1 MADCIAAI
9 STPMASGGVS
19 MIRISGADALKVA
32 AKVFIPKYPVRDIEK
47 MDGYTAAYGDITADG
62 TKLDDGVLLIFRA
75 PHSYTGE
82 NTAEITCHGGIHV
95 TKRVLQ
101 AVLSAGAVMAQAGEF
116 TKQAL
121 VNGKLSLTEAEG
133 VIDLINAGN
142 DQLLSCARAQADG
155 ALYRR
160 IEALCEEII
169 AITSEIAVWIDYPDE
184 SEDEDEIAKADWLKS
199 VTAVKENIDSLIATY
214 DCGEILRNGIA
225 TAIVG
230 KPNAGKS
237 TLMNRLTGVQKSI
250 VTDIEGT
257 TRDIVEDTVQ
267 LGDIMLKLADC
278 AGIRET
284 EDTVENIGVQRM
296 IERIGTA
303 QLILAVFDGSRELSD
318 DDKRLIELLHG
329 KTVIP
334 IINKS
339 DLEARADTAFI
350 ENELGKAVIISAKTG
365 GGADELEQAIKQRCG
380 ISNLDAGAGCRAN
393 ERQRQCALAA
403 QAAVDRAYNALHG
416 GMTADVAGLEL
427 EAALSSLYE
436 LSGKTA
442 SEEVIDRIFSR
453 FCVGK

>member
-19 MIRISGADALKVA
+19 MIRISGTDALTVA
-32 AKVFIPKYPVRDIEK
+32 AKVFTPKYPAHDIEK
-47 MDGYTAAYGDITADG
+47 MDGYTAAYGDIAADG
-62 TKLDDGVLLIFRA
+62 AKLDDGVLLIFRA

-95 TKRVLQ
+95 TRRVLQ
-101 AVLSAGAVMAQAGEF
+101 AVLAAGARMAQAGEF

-133 VIDLINAGN
+133 VIDLINAGS
-142 DQLLSCARAQADG
+142 DQLLSCARAQTDG

-160 IEALCEEII
+160 IETLCEQII

-214 DCGEILRNGIA
+214 DSGAILRDGIA
-225 TAIVG
+225 AAIVG

-237 TLMNRLTGVQKSI
+237 TLMNLLTGVQKSI

-278 AGIRET
+278 AGIRE
-284 EDTVENIGVQRM
+284 IGVQRM
-296 IERIGTA
+296 IDRIGTA

-318 DDKRLIELLHG
+318 DDKRLIGLLSD

-339 DLEARADTAFI
+339 DLETRADTAYI
-350 ENELGKAVIISAKTG
+350 EDKLGKAVIISAKTG
-365 GGADELEQAIKQRCG
+365 DGAEMLELAIKQRCG
-380 ISNLDAGAGCRAN
+380 ISKLDPAAGFLAN
-393 ERQRQCALAA
+393 ERQRQCALSA
-403 QAAVDRAYNALHG
+403 QAAVSRAYNALYG

>member
-1 MADCIAAI
+1 
-9 STPMASGGVS
+9 
-19 MIRISGADALKVA
+19 
-32 AKVFIPKYPVRDIEK
+32 
-47 MDGYTAAYGDITADG
+47 
-62 TKLDDGVLLIFRA
+62 
-75 PHSYTGE
+75 
-82 NTAEITCHGGIHV
+82 
-95 TKRVLQ
+95 
-101 AVLSAGAVMAQAGEF
+101 MAQAGEF

-142 DQLLSCARAQADG
+142 DQLLSCARAQTDG

-365 GGADELEQAIKQRCG
+365 GGADELEQAIKHRCG
-380 ISNLDAGAGCRAN
+380 ISNLDAGAGFLAN
-393 ERQRQCALAA
+393 ERQRQCALSA